1 MKLIIFEDAKYE
13 NLYPLTYMRP
23 SFELRCGATS
33 LGEKIAHA
41 VGADSSAAF
50 VRDWLGEA
58 YAQKTDAPV
67 NDPAQLEGDVMFVNG
82 RLLVDGK
89 CDLKSLG
96 PDEALKTGETLVAAN
111 VTADTLAAAKAESRD
126 ALPQDADAS
135 LGPLEA
141 VLAALAPRLSAK
153 ETEATLIDFPWL
165 LIHHN
170 AAMIESDFKRLYTP
184 AINAEIPALSC
195 TLGSEHIYVAPTARI
210 HPMVVLDATDGPIII
225 EEDVTIFPHTRVEGP
240 SYIGPECRLV
250 GGKIREACSFGP
262 VCRVG
267 GEVECVIMQGYS
279 NKYHD
284 GFLGHSYICE
294 WVNIGGATTNS
305 DLKNDYTTVSVYF
318 KGELTDTGEQFLG
331 SMIGDHTKTSIGT
344 LLNTG
349 TVVGMMSNLVFSGQL
364 MPKEVPSFC
373 WMLNGRPTRGM
384 GLTAMLR
391 TARAAMRRRNKEM
404 SDAEEKLVRH
414 LHGMLKA
421 DLRKAIKKAFKR

>member
-1 MKLIIFEDAKYE
+1 MKLIIFEDAKYD

-50 VRDWLGEA
+50 VRDWLGEV
-58 YAQKTDAPV
+58 YAQKADIPV
-67 NDPAQLEGDVMFVNG
+67 NDPAELKGDVMFVNG
-82 RLLVDGK
+82 RLLVDGT
-89 CDLKSLG
+89 CDLKSIG
-96 PDEALKTGETLVAAN
+96 PDEALKVGDTLVAAN
-111 VTADTLAAAKAESRD
+111 VTADTLAAAKDESRD
-126 ALPQDADAS
+126 AELPGADVS
-135 LGPLEA
+135 LEPLEA
-141 VLAALAPRLSAK
+141 VLTALGPKLAVK
-153 ETEATLIDFPWL
+153 EAEATMIDFPWL
-165 LIHHN
+165 LIRHN
-170 AAMIESDFKRLYTP
+170 SAMIESDFERLYTP
-184 AINAEIPALSC
+184 AVNAEMPALSC
-195 TLGSEHIYVAPTARI
+195 MLGSEHIYIAPTARI
-210 HPMVVLDATDGPIII
+210 HPMVVLDATEGPIII
-225 EEDVTIFPHTRVEGP
+225 EEDVIIFPHTRVEGP
-240 SYIGPECRLV
+240 GYIGPECRLM

-284 GFLGHSYICE
+284 GFLGHTYICE

-318 KGELTDTGEQFLG
+318 KGEVTDTGEQFLG
-331 SMIGDHTKTSIGT
+331 SMIGDHTKTSIGA

-364 MPKEVPSFC
+364 MPKDVPSFC
-373 WMLNGRPTRGM
+373 WMLNGRPTKGM
-384 GLTAMLR
+384 GLKAMLR
-391 TARAAMRRRNKEM
+391 TARAAMGRRKKEM
-404 SDAEEKLVRH
+404 SAAEEKLIRH
-414 LHGMLKA
+414 LHGMLKE